1 MPTDSGQHIVNR
13 SKIMDTRAQRRFVQI
28 WRALLGILLLFASEA
43 SVAQITI
50 TEVKAPTLGILL
62 SGASG
67 RNFILDTYNAVG
79 GTDAADYVTGADSG
93 RLNISKTGSNQ
104 SATIVADNFSTTG
117 GVTINGVP
125 CRWRGNAEQTC
136 EGSGITK
143 TIQST
148 PRPLR
153 LGVDIDTTQVH
164 SGGDTAT
171 ATYDITVTL
180 I

>member
-1 MPTDSGQHIVNR
+1 M
-13 SKIMDTRAQRRFVQI
+13 RARMRRRFVLL
-28 WRALLGILLLFASEA
+28 WKASLGIILLISSEA
-43 SVAQITI
+43 ALAQITI
-50 TEVKAPTLGILL
+50 TEVRTPELGILL

-67 RNFILDTYNAVG
+67 RNFILDTFNVVG
-79 GTDAADYVTGADSG
+79 GTDAADYVTGARSG
-93 RLNISKTGSNQ
+93 RLNVSKTGANQ
-104 SATIVADNFSTTG
+104 SATIVADNFTTTG

-153 LGVDIDTTQVH
+153 VGVDIDTTQSH

-171 ATYDITVTL
+171 ASYDITVTL